1 MATIRP
7 CRPEERGE
15 ILAIVNAAAA
25 RYRGAIPADCWH
37 EPYMPAEQLAR
48 EIAAGVAFWGYEED
62 PDGLVGVMGIQ
73 PVADVALVR
82 HAYVRPDAQGRGIGG
97 ALLRHLEQLDTL
109 AARPILIGTWADASW
124 AIVFYQRHGYALVPP
139 DEAAELL
146 ARYWTVSPRQAEVSV
161 VLAKAARA
169 GRRGLA

>member
-1 MATIRP
+1 M
-7 CRPEERGE
+7 
-15 ILAIVNAAAA
+15 
-25 RYRGAIPADCWH
+25 
-37 EPYMPAEQLAR
+37 
-48 EIAAGVAFWGYEED
+48 
-62 PDGLVGVMGIQ
+62 
-73 PVADVALVR
+73 
-82 HAYVRPDAQGRGIGG
+82 RPDAQGRGIGG

-169 GRRGLA
+169 GRRGPA